1 MRGHF
6 FPHSHRKERLRSAK
20 IEACDGEARKVGGVY
35 IFPFPLPPPPLFFA
49 RSISHTSLSRSP
61 PPILFFYAPPRPNS
75 QTRKRHFVSA
85 YEKYTYISEQETK
98 NGTNAQEE
106 RGAVEFVRVWV
117 PGFFPSS
124 LRTRTYTGFQESRP
138 FPPSSFISSNP
149 RPSARSFLSRPRR
162 LRGNHRRRR
171 LWGVA
176 HTQKNPT
183 SALPISRTRGREKS
197 HGKKRREKK
206 GTHKEKLQFV
216 SPLRRF

>member
-35 IFPFPLPPPPLFFA
+35 IFPFPLPSPPPLFA

-85 YEKYTYISEQETK
+85 YEKYTYINEQETK
-98 NGTNAQEE
+98 NGTNTQEE

-117 PGFFPSS
+117 PGFFSSS

-149 RPSARSFLSRPRR
+149 RPSSAPFFLAPVAS
-162 LRGNHRRRR
+162 GGTIVA
-171 LWGVA
+171 GVFGES
-176 HTQKNPT
+176 HTQKKPYF
-183 SALPISRTRGREKS
+183 SAAHFPYARK
-197 HGKKRREKK
+197 GKKVTGKNE
-206 GTHKEKLQFV
+206 GG
-216 SPLRRF
+216 